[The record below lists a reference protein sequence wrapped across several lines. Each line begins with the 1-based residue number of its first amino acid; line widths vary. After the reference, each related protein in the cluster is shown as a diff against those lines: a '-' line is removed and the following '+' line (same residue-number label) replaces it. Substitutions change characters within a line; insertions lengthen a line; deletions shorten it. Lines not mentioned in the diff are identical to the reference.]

1 MPAEPRS
8 TTPSPAI
15 QHRFEQAFALHAEGR
30 SSEAMRL
37 YEAVLAEF
45 PRHAPALHLS
55 ALLLHQ
61 ATRSEDAI
69 ARLERS
75 LAIDDGVSDVWSNAG
90 LVYTALGRAGDAARA
105 LERALRLEP
114 TLVEAWVNLASLRL
128 AMHDPVAAEAA
139 ARQALALAESPTA
152 AYNLVLALTEQH
164 RSADALDALQRVEAT
179 GRVDPADLAIPA
191 LRAQLL
197 INVGQHDA
205 ARQLLDRT
213 LARTDDARLRIERAR
228 LFEARGDHDAAIADY
243 TAALR
248 LEPANETALS
258 DLIFLKKQRASWE
271 GLPGLLA
278 DFRKRVGQH
287 ARRDE
292 TSALTPF
299 SFLSD
304 PSSRTEQRDAAAAWS
319 RRHLVYQ
326 PSTRT
331 LSSGRL
337 RIGYLSADLHEH
349 ATGVL
354 AVGLFEQHDRERFEI
369 VAYSTGPDDGSALRR
384 RLVAAFDRFVDVR
397 GWSDERIAAAIRDD
411 GIDLLVDLKGHTE
424 RAPTG
429 VMARRP
435 APIAVS
441 YLGYPG
447 SMGAPFVDYLIGDAV
462 VTPLAHAS
470 DYSEALVQLPHA
482 YQVNDDRRAIAD
494 APSRAELG
502 LPEDAVVFCCF
513 NQVYKITP
521 DVFDA
526 WTDILLASPGSVLWL
541 LARPDD
547 DILRNV
553 WRREAVSRGLDPQRL
568 VFSDTRPHDAYLALY
583 RRADLFLDTWPYNA
597 HTTAS
602 DALWAGCPVLTFVGE
617 TFAGRVAASLL
628 GAVDL
633 PEGIARDR
641 ADYIGRAIK
650 FAADRP
656 SLAAL
661 RRRLERDVRSSPLFD
676 TRRTTRAIERAYLA
690 MAAQHAIGRREPIVV
705 DDA

>member
-1 MPAEPRS
+1 
-8 TTPSPAI
+8 
-15 QHRFEQAFALHAEGR
+15 
-30 SSEAMRL
+30 MRL

-45 PRHAPALHLS
+45 PRHAPALHFS

-61 ATRSEDAI
+61 ATRSDEAI

-75 LAIDDGVSDVWSNAG
+75 LAIDDRVPDVWSNAG
-90 LVYTALGRAGDAARA
+90 LVYTALGRAADAARA
-105 LERALRLEP
+105 LERALRIEP

-128 AMHDPVAAEAA
+128 AMDDPVAAEGA
-139 ARQALALAESPTA
+139 AREALALAESPTA
-152 AYNLVLALTEQH
+152 AYNLVLALTEQR
-164 RSADALDALQRVEAT
+164 RSAEALEALRRVEAT
-179 GRVDPADLAIPA
+179 GRIDPADVAIPA

-197 INVGQHDA
+197 ADVGQHDA

-228 LFEARGDHDAAIADY
+228 LADARREHDAAIADY
-243 TAALR
+243 AAAVR

-271 GLPGLLA
+271 GLAGLLSE
-278 DFRKRVGQH
+278 FRKRVGRH
-287 ARRDE
+287 ARLQDA
-292 TSALTPF
+292 SALTPF

-304 PSSRTEQRDAAAAWS
+304 PSSRAEQREAAAAWS
-319 RRHLVYQ
+319 RRHLDHA
-326 PSTRT
+326 PSTRAV
-331 LSSGRL
+331 SGSRL

-354 AVGLFEQHDRERFEI
+354 AVGLFEQHDRERFEV

-384 RLVAAFDRFVDVR
+384 RLVAAFDRFVDAR
-397 GWSDERIAAAIRDD
+397 GWSDARLATAIRDD
-411 GIDLLVDLKGHTE
+411 GIDILVDLKGHTE

-447 SMGAPFVDYLIGDAV
+447 TMGASFVDYLIGDAV
-462 VTPLAHAS
+462 VTPLAHAA
-470 DYSEALVQLPHA
+470 DYSEALVQLPHT
-482 YQVNDDRRAIAD
+482 YQVNDDQR
-494 APSRAELG
+494 PLAEAATRTALG
-502 LPEDAVVFCCF
+502 LPDDAVVFCCF

-526 WTDILLASPGSVLWL
+526 WTDILLASPRSVLWL
-541 LARPDD
+541 LSRPDD
-547 DILRNV
+547 DLLRNML
-553 WRREAVSRGLDPQRL
+553 RREAASRGLDPQRL

-602 DALWAGCPVLTFVGE
+602 DALWAGCPVLTFAGE
-617 TFAGRVAASLL
+617 TFAGRVATSLL
-628 GAVDL
+628 TAVGM

-641 ADYIGRAIK
+641 EDYIARAVAL
-650 FAADRP
+650 AADRAE
-656 SLAAL
+656 LHAL
-661 RRRLERDVRSSPLFD
+661 RGRLERDVRSSPLFD
-676 TRRTTRAIERAYLA
+676 TRGTTRAIERAYCA
-690 MAAQHAIGRREPIVV
+690 MAAQHAAGRRDAIVV
-705 DDA
+705 GDR